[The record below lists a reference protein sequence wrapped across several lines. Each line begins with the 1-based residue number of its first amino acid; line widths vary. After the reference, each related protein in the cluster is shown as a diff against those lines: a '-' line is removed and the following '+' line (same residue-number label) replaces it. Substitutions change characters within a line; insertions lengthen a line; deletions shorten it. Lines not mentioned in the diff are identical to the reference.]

1 MIHLINGKV
10 IPKSQIDCLNM
21 IKLEPLTKEGTCERC
36 AMKQFAASKT
46 YRPPHL
52 DFKPLEVVYINQ
64 CPWFLMME
72 ERDRA
77 NSKNR
82 SLRETASDAMDEID
96 ILKKI
101 LEKSIEDYSV

>member
-1 MIHLINGKV
+1 MV
-10 IPKSQIDCLNM
+10 R
-21 IKLEPLTKEGTCERC
+21 LEPLTAEGTCEKC
-36 AMKQFAASKT
+36 AMKQFAPSIT
-46 YRPPHL
+46 YRPLNL
-52 DFKPLEVVYINQ
+52 DYKSIELVHIDQ

-82 SLRETASDAMDEID
+82 SLQETASDAIDEID

-101 LEKSIEDYSV
+101 LEKSIEDYSI